1 MKRDICKRAASI
13 TVMILLCGVMAG
25 CSRKPEI
32 YAVAEGEVYEV
43 NDRCKVWENYIEYN
57 IQVPVERVVTDLL
70 EMGVPKAELKAHTV
84 VPTEEST
91 SEDGKYDV
99 VDTIKVAITGANPL
113 DVLPQTIQKSIEYK
127 RDKESGEWVIT
138 NETCTGGSI
147 QHKGLGGTS
156 WKKSTSEGEVYIRLR
171 DTIEF
176 FFTKT
181 DSDSKNPQCLAFDTT
196 ITGAMATVKE
206 GEVSLERIHIVYGT
220 VTMEGIVTMKVIIGD
235 KEIELV
241 LNEYERIQKAD
252 LPFTEEGYR
261 VLVDV

>member
-1 MKRDICKRAASI
+1 
-13 TVMILLCGVMAG
+13 MAG

-70 EMGVPKAELKAHTV
+70 EMGVLKAELKAHTV

-99 VDTIKVAITGANPL
+99 VDTIKVAITGA
-113 DVLPQTIQKSIEYK
+113 
-127 RDKESGEWVIT
+127 
-138 NETCTGGSI
+138 
-147 QHKGLGGTS
+147 
-156 WKKSTSEGEVYIRLR
+156 
-171 DTIEF
+171 
-176 FFTKT
+176 
-181 DSDSKNPQCLAFDTT
+181 
-196 ITGAMATVKE
+196 MASVKE

-252 LPFTEEGYR
+252 LPFTEEEYR